1 MSIVVIKLLLSRR
14 VQSWKQCLVYSRR
27 PPTIFIPAD

>member
-1 MSIVVIKLLLSRR
+1 MSIVVIKLLLFRR

-27 PPTIFIPAD
+27 LST